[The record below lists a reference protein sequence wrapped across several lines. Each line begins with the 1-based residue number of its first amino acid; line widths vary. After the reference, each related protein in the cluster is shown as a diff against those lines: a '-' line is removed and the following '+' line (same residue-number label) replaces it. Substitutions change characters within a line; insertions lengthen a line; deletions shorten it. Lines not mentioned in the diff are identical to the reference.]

1 MSTNK
6 ILLKFAKK
14 GINLSPEAYTKVINA
29 ENPIDFASSL
39 IVKLKSDKFT
49 SKDLISVSG
58 EIVDEIT
65 GNHITEKENQE
76 TLIEK
81 QSKPKTEQT
90 PEKPIEKQNK
100 PKTEQTPQVEK
111 TPIKPIKNQNKPK
124 TEQTPQVEKP
134 VSMENLKKDSD
145 VKQKHVNEAIL
156 EASET
161 VKDEKI
167 KFKRNLEK
175 SNVEYDFEIIQDTS
189 KKSYTS
195 GELENL
201 ISYFKSRYEKLY
213 NILSKR
219 PELRKPIKVADI
231 DDSQDSLSMILMVK
245 EIRSSKNGHKIV
257 DFEDDTGSISVLFS
271 NNNDELFA
279 EAEKLVRD
287 EVIGVIAN
295 KSDDNNFAFGQQIIN
310 PGVLRVPEKEMD
322 FGIVF
327 LSDVHIGSLTFLED
341 AFTRFI
347 DWINCDYGTEE
358 QRRVAEDVKYL
369 IIGGDIVDG
378 IGVYPNQEK
387 ELAIKD
393 ITEQYNEAARFLGN
407 VRSDIKIIIAPGNHD
422 ASRVA
427 EPQPAVPEEYA
438 KALYE
443 LDNVEFIS
451 NPGVVSLDGIN
462 VLIYH
467 GRSFDD
473 LVMAVK
479 EFTHERNDLLMEEL
493 LQKRHLAPIYGERTP
508 LASELEDYLVI
519 DEVPDVFH
527 TGHVHINTYRRFK
540 GIHMINSG
548 TFQTQT
554 EFQKIYNIE
563 PTPAEVPVLHKGKY
577 KHFKFLWWGF
587 LMKKNIDEIIKIS
600 NEIYDKGLVSGKA
613 GNISVRF
620 KGEIGDIIAITPTL
634 KSLSKLNEE
643 DIVLVDLDG
652 NVLTKGKPSSEVNM
666 HLEIYKKRPDVNGIV
681 HTHSPY
687 ATGFAHS
694 SKKIKRY
701 EGFGEIKTPYLAEID
716 YEKPGSDE
724 LAKSASEGL
733 GSEDVLV
740 LKKHGV
746 ICVSDNLKEAELL
759 AVFVEEIAKSQFIT
773 LMLNSVEDRI

>member
-1 MSTNK
+1 MTTNK

-14 GINLSPEAYTKVINA
+14 GINLSPEAYAKVINA
-29 ENPIDFASSL
+29 ENPLDFASSL
-39 IVKLKSDKFT
+39 IVKLKSDKLN
-49 SKDLISVSG
+49 SKDLVSVDG
-58 EIVDEIT
+58 ETIDKLT
-65 GNHITEKENQE
+65 GT
-76 TLIEK
+76 
-81 QSKPKTEQT
+81 
-90 PEKPIEKQNK
+90 KQNK
-100 PKTEQTPQVEK
+100 DTTNQKILNDKKPTTEK
-111 TPIKPIKNQNKPK
+111 TYENKPK
-124 TEQTPQVEKP
+124 KDTSSQKTKKPTTERSDENKLKKDTPSQETKKP
-134 VSMENLKKDSD
+134 LTIDNLKKDSD
-145 VKQKHVNEAIL
+145 KKEKYVNKTIE
-156 EASET
+156 EASE
-161 VKDEKI
+161 KIQNKNI
-167 KFKRNLEK
+167 KFKRNQQK
-175 SNVEYDFEIIQDTS
+175 INVEYDFEIIQDIS
-189 KKSYTS
+189 NKSYTS

-201 ISYFKSRYEKLY
+201 ISYFKSRYEKLA

-219 PELRKPIKVADI
+219 PELRNYTKIADI
-231 DDSQDSLSMILMVK
+231 DDSQDSLSLILMVR

-257 DFEDDTGSISVLFS
+257 EFEDDTGNISILFS
-271 NNNDELFA
+271 NKNEELFA
-279 EAEKLVRD
+279 EAEKLVKD

-295 KSDDNNFAFGQQIIN
+295 KSNDKGFAFGQEIIN
-310 PGVLRVPEKEMD
+310 PGVLRIPEKQMD

-341 AFTRFI
+341 AFSRFI
-347 DWINCDYGTEE
+347 DWINCEYGDEN

-378 IGVYPNQEK
+378 IGVYPNQDK

-407 VRSDIKIIIAPGNHD
+407 IRSDIKIIIAPGNHD

-451 NPGVVSLDGIN
+451 NPGVVSLDGIK

-479 EFTHERNDLLMEEL
+479 QFTHERNDLLMEEL

-527 TGHVHINTYRRFK
+527 TGHVHINTYRKFK
-540 GIHMINSG
+540 GVHLINSG

-577 KHFKFLWWGF
+577 KHFKF
-587 LMKKNIDEIIKIS
+587 I
-600 NEIYDKGLVSGKA
+600 
-613 GNISVRF
+613 
-620 KGEIGDIIAITPTL
+620 
-634 KSLSKLNEE
+634 
-643 DIVLVDLDG
+643 
-652 NVLTKGKPSSEVNM
+652 
-666 HLEIYKKRPDVNGIV
+666 
-681 HTHSPY
+681 
-687 ATGFAHS
+687 
-694 SKKIKRY
+694 
-701 EGFGEIKTPYLAEID
+701 
-716 YEKPGSDE
+716 
-724 LAKSASEGL
+724 
-733 GSEDVLV
+733 
-740 LKKHGV
+740 
-746 ICVSDNLKEAELL
+746 
-759 AVFVEEIAKSQFIT
+759 
-773 LMLNSVEDRI
+773 

>member
-14 GINLSPEAYTKVINA
+14 GINLSPEAYNKVINA

-49 SKDLISVSG
+49 SKDLVSVSG

-65 GNHITEKENQE
+65 GNPITEKDNQE
-76 TLIEK
+76 TLIENQTK
-81 QSKPKTEQT
+81 QKTQQT
-90 PEKPIEKQNK
+90 PEKPIEK
-100 PKTEQTPQVEK
+100 QTPQVEK
-111 TPIKPIKNQNKPK
+111 TPIKPIENQSKPK
-124 TEQTPQVEKP
+124 TEQTQQVEKTPIKPIENQTPQVEKP

-231 DDSQDSLSMILMVK
+231 DESQDSLSMILMVK

-577 KHFKFLWWGF
+577 KHFKFL
-587 LMKKNIDEIIKIS
+587 
-600 NEIYDKGLVSGKA
+600 
-613 GNISVRF
+613 
-620 KGEIGDIIAITPTL
+620 
-634 KSLSKLNEE
+634 
-643 DIVLVDLDG
+643 
-652 NVLTKGKPSSEVNM
+652 
-666 HLEIYKKRPDVNGIV
+666 
-681 HTHSPY
+681 
-687 ATGFAHS
+687 
-694 SKKIKRY
+694 
-701 EGFGEIKTPYLAEID
+701 
-716 YEKPGSDE
+716 
-724 LAKSASEGL
+724 
-733 GSEDVLV
+733 
-740 LKKHGV
+740 
-746 ICVSDNLKEAELL
+746 
-759 AVFVEEIAKSQFIT
+759 
-773 LMLNSVEDRI
+773 

>member
-14 GINLSPEAYTKVINA
+14 GINLSPEAYNKVINA

-49 SKDLISVSG
+49 SKDLVSVSG

-65 GNHITEKENQE
+65 GNPITEKDNQE
-76 TLIEK
+76 TLIENQTK
-81 QSKPKTEQT
+81 QKTQQT
-90 PEKPIEKQNK
+90 PEKPIEK
-100 PKTEQTPQVEK
+100 QTPQVEK
-111 TPIKPIKNQNKPK
+111 TPIKPIENQSKPK
-124 TEQTPQVEKP
+124 TKQTPQVEKTPIKPIEKQTPQVEKP

-577 KHFKFLWWGF
+577 KHFKFL
-587 LMKKNIDEIIKIS
+587 
-600 NEIYDKGLVSGKA
+600 
-613 GNISVRF
+613 
-620 KGEIGDIIAITPTL
+620 
-634 KSLSKLNEE
+634 
-643 DIVLVDLDG
+643 
-652 NVLTKGKPSSEVNM
+652 
-666 HLEIYKKRPDVNGIV
+666 
-681 HTHSPY
+681 
-687 ATGFAHS
+687 
-694 SKKIKRY
+694 
-701 EGFGEIKTPYLAEID
+701 
-716 YEKPGSDE
+716 
-724 LAKSASEGL
+724 
-733 GSEDVLV
+733 
-740 LKKHGV
+740 
-746 ICVSDNLKEAELL
+746 
-759 AVFVEEIAKSQFIT
+759 
-773 LMLNSVEDRI
+773 

>member
-14 GINLSPEAYTKVINA
+14 GINLSPEAYDKVMKSD
-29 ENPIDFASSL
+29 NPLDFASNL

-49 SKDLISVSG
+49 SKDLVCVSG
-58 EIVDEIT
+58 ETIDEIT
-65 GNHITEKENQE
+65 GIKAAPEKDNQDTLIKPKEETEKTVDKTPQPAKKVSDAKAQPPKKVMDEKPKSSGNKE
-76 TLIEK
+76 VEAKKPDSIDDLKK
-81 QSKPKTEQT
+81 QSDE
-90 PEKPIEKQNK
+90 PE
-100 PKTEQTPQVEK
+100 
-111 TPIKPIKNQNKPK
+111 
-124 TEQTPQVEKP
+124 
-134 VSMENLKKDSD
+134 
-145 VKQKHVNEAIL
+145 HYVNEAI
-156 EASET
+156 EKASET
-161 VKDEKI
+161 IKDTKI
-167 KFKRNLEK
+167 KFKRNEQK
-175 SNVEYDFEIIQDTS
+175 TNVKYDFKIIQDTS

-201 ISYFKSRYEKLY
+201 ISYFKSRYEKLAK
-213 NILSKR
+213 ILSRR
-219 PELRKPIKVADI
+219 PDLRNYTKIADI
-231 DDSQDSLSMILMVK
+231 DDGMDSLSLILMVR

-257 DFEDDTGSISVLFS
+257 EFEDDTGNISILFS
-271 NNNDELFA
+271 NKNEELFA

-287 EVIGVIAN
+287 EVVGVIAN
-295 KSDDNNFAFGQQIIN
+295 KSNDAGFAFGQEIIN
-310 PGVLRVPEKEMD
+310 PGVLSIPEKEMD

-341 AFTRFI
+341 AFQRFI
-347 DWINCDYGTEE
+347 DWINCEAGDEE

-378 IGVYPNQEK
+378 IGVYPNQDK

-407 VRSDIKIIIAPGNHD
+407 IRSDIKIIIAPGNHD

-473 LVMAVK
+473 LVMAIKSFEYEKSDEIMV
-479 EFTHERNDLLMEEL
+479 EL

-527 TGHVHINTYRRFK
+527 TGHIHINSYKKYK
-540 GIHMINSG
+540 GVHLINSG

-554 EFQKIYNIE
+554 EFQKIYNIN

-577 KHFKFLWWGF
+577 RHFKFL
-587 LMKKNIDEIIKIS
+587 
-600 NEIYDKGLVSGKA
+600 
-613 GNISVRF
+613 
-620 KGEIGDIIAITPTL
+620 
-634 KSLSKLNEE
+634 
-643 DIVLVDLDG
+643 
-652 NVLTKGKPSSEVNM
+652 
-666 HLEIYKKRPDVNGIV
+666 
-681 HTHSPY
+681 
-687 ATGFAHS
+687 
-694 SKKIKRY
+694 
-701 EGFGEIKTPYLAEID
+701 
-716 YEKPGSDE
+716 
-724 LAKSASEGL
+724 
-733 GSEDVLV
+733 
-740 LKKHGV
+740 
-746 ICVSDNLKEAELL
+746 
-759 AVFVEEIAKSQFIT
+759 
-773 LMLNSVEDRI
+773 

>member
-1 MSTNK
+1 MSANK

-14 GINLSPEAYTKVINA
+14 GINLSPEAYNKVINA
-29 ENPIDFASSL
+29 ENPVDFASSL
-39 IVKLKSDKFT
+39 IVKLKSDKFS
-49 SKDLISVSG
+49 SKDLVSVS
-58 EIVDEIT
+58 EKTIDEIL
-65 GNHITEKENQE
+65 GNGEKSKATEKTLTETETPVKEEKNE
-76 TLIEK
+76 TLDEV
-81 QSKPKTEQT
+81 KTE
-90 PEKPIEKQNK
+90 PEA
-100 PKTEQTPQVEK
+100 
-111 TPIKPIKNQNKPK
+111 KNEPL
-124 TEQTPQVEKP
+124 
-134 VSMENLKKDSD
+134 SMEDFKKESD
-145 VKQKHVNEAIL
+145 IKEKHVNEVIV

-167 KFKRNLEK
+167 QFKRNMEK
-175 SNVEYDFEIIQDTS
+175 TNVEYDFKIIQDTS

-195 GELENL
+195 GEIENL
-201 ISYFKSRYEKLY
+201 ISYFKSRYEKLH

-219 PELRKPIKVADI
+219 PELRNTIKVADI

-257 DFEDDTGSISVLFS
+257 EFEDDTGNISVLFS
-271 NNNDELFA
+271 QNNEELFA

-287 EVIGVIAN
+287 EVVGIIAN
-295 KSDDNNFAFGQQIIN
+295 KSGDNGFAFGQQIIN
-310 PGVLRVPEKEMD
+310 PGVLQIPEKEMD

-347 DWINCDYGTEE
+347 DWINCEFGTEE

-387 ELAIKD
+387 ELVIKD
-393 ITEQYNEAARFLGN
+393 ITEQYNEAAKFLGN
-407 VRSDIKIIIAPGNHD
+407 IRSDIKIIIAPGNHD

-479 EFTHERNDLLMEEL
+479 DFTHERNDLLMEEL
-493 LQKRHLAPIYGERTP
+493 LKKRHLAPIYGERTP

-527 TGHVHINTYRRFK
+527 TGHVHINTYRKFK
-540 GIHMINSG
+540 GIHLINSG

-577 KHFKFLWWGF
+577 KHFKF
-587 LMKKNIDEIIKIS
+587 I
-600 NEIYDKGLVSGKA
+600 
-613 GNISVRF
+613 
-620 KGEIGDIIAITPTL
+620 
-634 KSLSKLNEE
+634 
-643 DIVLVDLDG
+643 
-652 NVLTKGKPSSEVNM
+652 
-666 HLEIYKKRPDVNGIV
+666 
-681 HTHSPY
+681 
-687 ATGFAHS
+687 
-694 SKKIKRY
+694 
-701 EGFGEIKTPYLAEID
+701 
-716 YEKPGSDE
+716 
-724 LAKSASEGL
+724 
-733 GSEDVLV
+733 
-740 LKKHGV
+740 
-746 ICVSDNLKEAELL
+746 
-759 AVFVEEIAKSQFIT
+759 
-773 LMLNSVEDRI
+773 

>member
-14 GINLSPEAYTKVINA
+14 GINLSPEAYNKVINA
-29 ENPIDFASSL
+29 ENPTDFASSL

-49 SKDLISVSG
+49 SKDLVSVSG
-58 EIVDEIT
+58 ETVDELT
-65 GNHITEKENQE
+65 GIKKEEKNTQK
-76 TLIEK
+76 TLIDKEVDKTPQTEIKQEK
-81 QSKPKTEQT
+81 QIKKPIQQEVDKTPQSEIKQ
-90 PEKPIEKQNK
+90 EKPIQQK
-100 PKTEQTPQVEK
+100 VEVK
-111 TPIKPIKNQNKPK
+111 KADSID
-124 TEQTPQVEKP
+124 
-134 VSMENLKKDSD
+134 NLKKESD
-145 VKQKHVNEAIL
+145 EPEKHVNKEIL
-156 EASET
+156 EVSET
-161 VKDEKI
+161 VKDAKI
-167 KFKRNLEK
+167 KFKRNQQK
-175 SNVEYDFEIIQDTS
+175 TNVEYDFKIIQDTS

-201 ISYFKSRYEKLY
+201 IAYFKSRYEKLA

-219 PELRKPIKVADI
+219 PDLRNYIKISDI
-231 DDSQDSLSMILMVK
+231 DDGMESLTLILMVR
-245 EIRSSKNGHKIV
+245 EIRTSKNGHKIV
-257 DFEDDTGSISVLFS
+257 EFEDDTGNISILFS
-271 NNNDELFA
+271 HNNDELFA
-279 EAEKLVRD
+279 EAEKLVKD
-287 EVIGVIAN
+287 EVVGVIAN
-295 KSDDNNFAFGQQIIN
+295 KSDDPKFAFGQQIIK
-310 PGVLRVPEKEMD
+310 PGVLRVPDKEMD

-341 AFTRFI
+341 AFQRFI
-347 DWINCDYGTEE
+347 DWINCEFGTEE

-378 IGVYPNQEK
+378 IGVYPNQDK

-393 ITEQYNEAARFLGN
+393 ITQQYNEAARFLGN
-407 VRSDIKIIIAPGNHD
+407 IRSDIKIIIAPGNHD

-479 EFTHERNDLLMEEL
+479 DFEYEKSEVIMEEL

-527 TGHVHINTYRRFK
+527 TGHIHINSYKKFK
-540 GIHMINSG
+540 GIHLINSG

-554 EFQKIYNIE
+554 EFQKIYNIN

-577 KHFKFLWWGF
+577 KHFKF
-587 LMKKNIDEIIKIS
+587 I
-600 NEIYDKGLVSGKA
+600 
-613 GNISVRF
+613 
-620 KGEIGDIIAITPTL
+620 
-634 KSLSKLNEE
+634 
-643 DIVLVDLDG
+643 
-652 NVLTKGKPSSEVNM
+652 
-666 HLEIYKKRPDVNGIV
+666 
-681 HTHSPY
+681 
-687 ATGFAHS
+687 
-694 SKKIKRY
+694 
-701 EGFGEIKTPYLAEID
+701 
-716 YEKPGSDE
+716 
-724 LAKSASEGL
+724 
-733 GSEDVLV
+733 
-740 LKKHGV
+740 
-746 ICVSDNLKEAELL
+746 
-759 AVFVEEIAKSQFIT
+759 
-773 LMLNSVEDRI
+773 

>member
-14 GINLSPEAYTKVINA
+14 GINLSPEAYDKVMKA
-29 ENPIDFASSL
+29 DNPLDFASNL

-49 SKDLISVSG
+49 SKDLVCVSG
-58 EIVDEIT
+58 ETIDEIT
-65 GNHITEKENQE
+65 GVKAEPENDNQDTLIKPKEETEKTVDKTPQPAKKVSDAKAQPPKKVMDEKPKSSGNKE
-76 TLIEK
+76 VEAKKPDSIDDLKK
-81 QSKPKTEQT
+81 QSDE
-90 PEKPIEKQNK
+90 PE
-100 PKTEQTPQVEK
+100 
-111 TPIKPIKNQNKPK
+111 
-124 TEQTPQVEKP
+124 
-134 VSMENLKKDSD
+134 
-145 VKQKHVNEAIL
+145 HYVNEAI
-156 EASET
+156 EKASET
-161 VKDEKI
+161 IKNTKI
-167 KFKRNLEK
+167 KFKRNEQK
-175 SNVEYDFEIIQDTS
+175 TNVKYDFKIIQDTS

-201 ISYFKSRYEKLY
+201 ISYFKSRYEKLAK
-213 NILSKR
+213 ILSRR
-219 PELRKPIKVADI
+219 PDLRNYTKIADI
-231 DDSQDSLSMILMVK
+231 DDGMDSLSLILMVR

-257 DFEDDTGSISVLFS
+257 EFEDDTGNISILFS
-271 NNNDELFA
+271 NKNEELFA

-287 EVIGVIAN
+287 EVVGVIAN
-295 KSDDNNFAFGQQIIN
+295 KSNDAGFAFGQEIIN
-310 PGVLRVPEKEMD
+310 PGVLSIPEKEMD

-341 AFTRFI
+341 AFQRFI
-347 DWINCDYGTEE
+347 DWINCEAGDEE

-378 IGVYPNQEK
+378 IGVYPNQDK

-407 VRSDIKIIIAPGNHD
+407 IRSDIKIIIAPGNHD

-473 LVMAVK
+473 LVMAIKSFEYEKSDEIMV
-479 EFTHERNDLLMEEL
+479 EL

-527 TGHVHINTYRRFK
+527 TGHIHINSYKKYK
-540 GIHMINSG
+540 GVHLINSG

-554 EFQKIYNIE
+554 EFQKIYNIN

-577 KHFKFLWWGF
+577 RHFKFL
-587 LMKKNIDEIIKIS
+587 
-600 NEIYDKGLVSGKA
+600 
-613 GNISVRF
+613 
-620 KGEIGDIIAITPTL
+620 
-634 KSLSKLNEE
+634 
-643 DIVLVDLDG
+643 
-652 NVLTKGKPSSEVNM
+652 
-666 HLEIYKKRPDVNGIV
+666 
-681 HTHSPY
+681 
-687 ATGFAHS
+687 
-694 SKKIKRY
+694 
-701 EGFGEIKTPYLAEID
+701 
-716 YEKPGSDE
+716 
-724 LAKSASEGL
+724 
-733 GSEDVLV
+733 
-740 LKKHGV
+740 
-746 ICVSDNLKEAELL
+746 
-759 AVFVEEIAKSQFIT
+759 
-773 LMLNSVEDRI
+773 

>member
-14 GINLSPEAYTKVINA
+14 GINLSPEAYDKVINA
-29 ENPIDFASSL
+29 ENPLDFASSL
-39 IVKLKSDKFT
+39 IVKLKGDKFS
-49 SKDLISVSG
+49 SKDLVCVSG
-58 EIVDEIT
+58 ETIDEIT
-65 GNHITEKENQE
+65 GNVKKTDTSNQE
-76 TLIEK
+76 TLTNSVPAQTREKDETQKKAPNPMENVNKQPVQKETGSNENTKAPQVIEK
-81 QSKPKTEQT
+81 TKESS
-90 PEKPIEKQNK
+90 IDD
-100 PKTEQTPQVEK
+100 
-111 TPIKPIKNQNKPK
+111 
-124 TEQTPQVEKP
+124 
-134 VSMENLKKDSD
+134 LKKDSD
-145 VKQKHVNEAIL
+145 KPEKYINQEIA
-156 EASET
+156 EASQT

-167 KFKRNLEK
+167 QFKRNLQK

-201 ISYFKSRYEKLY
+201 ISYFKSRYEKLK

-219 PELRKPIKVADI
+219 PELRNYTKIADI
-231 DDSQDSLSMILMVK
+231 DDSQDSITLIVMVR

-257 DFEDDTGSISVLFS
+257 ELEDDTGNMSVLFS
-271 NNNDELFA
+271 QNNEELFA

-295 KSDDNNFAFGQQIIN
+295 KSDDKGFAFGQQIIY
-310 PGVLRVPEKEMD
+310 PGVLRVPDKEMD

-341 AFTRFI
+341 AFSRFI
-347 DWINCDYGTEE
+347 DWINCEFGSEE

-378 IGVYPNQEK
+378 IGVYPNQDQ
-387 ELAIKD
+387 ELVIKD

-407 VRSDIKIIIAPGNHD
+407 IRSDIKIIIAPGNHD

-479 EFTHERNDLLMEEL
+479 DFSYEKSDFLMEEL
-493 LQKRHLAPIYGERTP
+493 LKKRHLAPIYGERTP

-519 DEVPDVFH
+519 DEVPDIFH
-527 TGHVHINTYRRFK
+527 TGHIHVNSYRRFN
-540 GIHMINSG
+540 GIHLINSG

-554 EFQKIYNIE
+554 SFQKIHNIE
-563 PTPAEVPVLHKGKY
+563 PTPAEVPVIHKGKY
-577 KHFKFLWWGF
+577 KHFKFL
-587 LMKKNIDEIIKIS
+587 
-600 NEIYDKGLVSGKA
+600 
-613 GNISVRF
+613 
-620 KGEIGDIIAITPTL
+620 
-634 KSLSKLNEE
+634 
-643 DIVLVDLDG
+643 
-652 NVLTKGKPSSEVNM
+652 
-666 HLEIYKKRPDVNGIV
+666 
-681 HTHSPY
+681 
-687 ATGFAHS
+687 
-694 SKKIKRY
+694 
-701 EGFGEIKTPYLAEID
+701 
-716 YEKPGSDE
+716 
-724 LAKSASEGL
+724 
-733 GSEDVLV
+733 
-740 LKKHGV
+740 
-746 ICVSDNLKEAELL
+746 
-759 AVFVEEIAKSQFIT
+759 
-773 LMLNSVEDRI
+773 

>member
-14 GINLSPEAYTKVINA
+14 GINLSPEAYEKVINA
-29 ENPIDFASSL
+29 ENPVNFSSNI
-39 IVKLKSDKFT
+39 IVKLKGDKFS
-49 SKDLISVSG
+49 SKDLVSVSG
-58 EIVDEIT
+58 ETIDEIC
-65 GNHITEKENQE
+65 GISKKKDDVNQK
-76 TLIEK
+76 TLIEADEK
-81 QSKPKTEQT
+81 EETEKV
-90 PEKPIEKQNK
+90 EKEETK
-100 PKTEQTPQVEK
+100 TPQPNENIKKESDIKEKGAKDIK
-111 TPIKPIKNQNKPK
+111 TPKSI
-124 TEQTPQVEKP
+124 E
-134 VSMENLKKDSD
+134 SFKKDSD
-145 VKQKHVNEAIL
+145 VKEKHINKEIE

-161 VKDEKI
+161 VTDTKV

-175 SNVEYDFEIIQDTS
+175 TNVKYDFKILQDTS

-201 ISYFKSRYEKLY
+201 ISYFKSRYEKLSE
-213 NILSKR
+213 ILQKR
-219 PELRKPIKVADI
+219 PELKTYTKIADI
-231 DDSQDSLSMILMVK
+231 EEEQTDLNLIVMVR

-257 DFEDDTGSISVLFS
+257 EFEDDTGNISVLFS
-271 NNNDELFA
+271 QKNEELFA

-287 EVIGVIAN
+287 EVVGIVAR
-295 KSDDNNFAFGQQIIN
+295 KSDNNFAFGQQIIN
-310 PGVLRVPEKEMD
+310 PGVVRVPEKEMD

-341 AFTRFI
+341 AFNRFI
-347 DWINCDYGTEE
+347 DWINCEYGDEK
-358 QRRVAEDVKYL
+358 QRRIAEDVKYL

-378 IGVYPNQEK
+378 IGVYPNQDK

-393 ITEQYNEAARFLGN
+393 ITEQYNEAAKFLGN
-407 VRSDIKIIIAPGNHD
+407 IRSDIKIIIAPGNHD

-479 EFTHERNDLLMEEL
+479 DFTHERNDLLMKEL
-493 LQKRHLAPIYGERTP
+493 LNKRHLAPIYGERTP

-519 DEVPDVFH
+519 DEIPDVFH
-527 TGHVHINTYRRFK
+527 TGHVHINTYKRYK
-540 GIHMINSG
+540 GIHLINSG

-577 KHFKFLWWGF
+577 KHLKF
-587 LMKKNIDEIIKIS
+587 I
-600 NEIYDKGLVSGKA
+600 
-613 GNISVRF
+613 
-620 KGEIGDIIAITPTL
+620 
-634 KSLSKLNEE
+634 
-643 DIVLVDLDG
+643 
-652 NVLTKGKPSSEVNM
+652 
-666 HLEIYKKRPDVNGIV
+666 
-681 HTHSPY
+681 
-687 ATGFAHS
+687 
-694 SKKIKRY
+694 
-701 EGFGEIKTPYLAEID
+701 
-716 YEKPGSDE
+716 
-724 LAKSASEGL
+724 
-733 GSEDVLV
+733 
-740 LKKHGV
+740 
-746 ICVSDNLKEAELL
+746 
-759 AVFVEEIAKSQFIT
+759 
-773 LMLNSVEDRI
+773 

>member
-14 GINLSPEAYTKVINA
+14 GINLSPEAYEKVMNA
-29 ENPIDFASSL
+29 ENPLDFASNL
-39 IVKLKSDKFT
+39 IVKLKSGKFS
-49 SKDLISVSG
+49 SKDLVSVSG
-58 EIVDEIT
+58 QTIDELT
-65 GNHITEKENQE
+65 GVKPQDTGDNQE
-76 TLIEK
+76 TLIK
-81 QSKPKTEQT
+81 DDQPK
-90 PEKPIEKQNK
+90 
-100 PKTEQTPQVEK
+100 VD
-111 TPIKPIKNQNKPK
+111 
-124 TEQTPQVEKP
+124 EKP
-134 VSMENLKKDSD
+134 VVKSKTPKPVVKKEEPKVEKAPDVKETPKPAVEKKAAKVDETPQDKSVDKPKSLDSLKKESD
-145 VKQKHVNEAIL
+145 KPPETYVNKEIL

-161 VKDEKI
+161 IKDTKI
-167 KFKRNLEK
+167 KFKRNEK
-175 SNVEYDFEIIQDTS
+175 KTNVKYDFKIIQDTS

-201 ISYFKSRYEKLY
+201 IAYFKSRYEKLA

-219 PELRKPIKVADI
+219 PELRNYTKIADI
-231 DDSQDSLSMILMVK
+231 DENQDSLSLILMVK

-257 DFEDDTGSISVLFS
+257 EFEDDTGNISVLFS
-271 NNNDELFA
+271 NKNEELFA

-287 EVIGVIAN
+287 EVVGVIAN
-295 KSDDNNFAFGQQIIN
+295 KSDDPKFAFGQEIIN
-310 PGVLRVPEKEMD
+310 PGVLRIPNKEMD

-341 AFTRFI
+341 AFQRFI
-347 DWINCDYGTEE
+347 DWINCEYGDEE

-378 IGVYPNQEK
+378 IGVYPNQDK

-407 VRSDIKIIIAPGNHD
+407 IRSDIKIIIAPGNHD

-479 EFTHERNDLLMEEL
+479 DFTYEKSDVIMEEM

-519 DEVPDVFH
+519 DEVPDIFH
-527 TGHVHINTYRRFK
+527 TGHIHINSYRRFK
-540 GIHMINSG
+540 GVHLINSG

-554 EFQKIYNIE
+554 EFQKIYNIN
-563 PTPAEVPVLHKGKY
+563 PTPAEVPVIHKGKY
-577 KHFKFLWWGF
+577 RHFKF
-587 LMKKNIDEIIKIS
+587 I
-600 NEIYDKGLVSGKA
+600 
-613 GNISVRF
+613 
-620 KGEIGDIIAITPTL
+620 
-634 KSLSKLNEE
+634 
-643 DIVLVDLDG
+643 
-652 NVLTKGKPSSEVNM
+652 
-666 HLEIYKKRPDVNGIV
+666 
-681 HTHSPY
+681 
-687 ATGFAHS
+687 
-694 SKKIKRY
+694 
-701 EGFGEIKTPYLAEID
+701 
-716 YEKPGSDE
+716 
-724 LAKSASEGL
+724 
-733 GSEDVLV
+733 
-740 LKKHGV
+740 
-746 ICVSDNLKEAELL
+746 
-759 AVFVEEIAKSQFIT
+759 
-773 LMLNSVEDRI
+773 

>member
-14 GINLSPEAYTKVINA
+14 GINLSPEAYERVVNA
-29 ENPIDFASSL
+29 ENPLNFASNL
-39 IVKLKSDKFT
+39 IVKLKSDKFS
-49 SKDLISVSG
+49 SKDLVSVSG
-58 EIVDEIT
+58 ETVDEIL
-65 GNHITEKENQE
+65 GVKPKTESSNQE
-76 TLIEK
+76 TLAADVKPAVEK
-81 QSKPKTEQT
+81 EAPKKEPEVDKTPQKDAPKESEKTGSLESFKKESDKTET
-90 PEKPIEKQNK
+90 YVNK
-100 PKTEQTPQVEK
+100 E
-111 TPIKPIKNQNKPK
+111 
-124 TEQTPQVEKP
+124 
-134 VSMENLKKDSD
+134 
-145 VKQKHVNEAIL
+145 IL

-161 VKDEKI
+161 IKDTKI
-167 KFKRNLEK
+167 KFKRNEQK
-175 SNVEYDFEIIQDTS
+175 TNVQYDFKIIQDTS

-201 ISYFKSRYEKLY
+201 IAYFKSRYEKLA

-219 PELRKPIKVADI
+219 PELRNYTKIADI
-231 DDSQDSLSMILMVK
+231 DDSQDSLSLILMVR

-257 DFEDDTGSISVLFS
+257 EFEDDTGNISVLFS
-271 NNNDELFA
+271 NKNEELFA

-287 EVIGVIAN
+287 EVVGVIAN
-295 KSDDNNFAFGQQIIN
+295 KSDDRGFAFGQEIIN
-310 PGVLRVPEKEMD
+310 PGVLRIPEKKMD

-341 AFTRFI
+341 AFQRFI
-347 DWINCDYGTEE
+347 DWINCEFGDEE

-378 IGVYPNQEK
+378 IGVYPNQDK

-407 VRSDIKIIIAPGNHD
+407 IRSDIKIIIAPGNHD

-479 EFTHERNDLLMEEL
+479 EFTYEKSDDIMEEM
-493 LQKRHLAPIYGERTP
+493 LQQRHLAPIYGERTP

-519 DEVPDVFH
+519 DELPDIFH
-527 TGHVHINTYRRFK
+527 TGHIHINSYKRFK
-540 GIHMINSG
+540 GIHLINSG

-554 EFQKIYNIE
+554 EFQKIYNIN
-563 PTPAEVPVLHKGKY
+563 PTPAEVPIIHKGKY
-577 KHFKFLWWGF
+577 RHFKFL
-587 LMKKNIDEIIKIS
+587 
-600 NEIYDKGLVSGKA
+600 
-613 GNISVRF
+613 
-620 KGEIGDIIAITPTL
+620 
-634 KSLSKLNEE
+634 
-643 DIVLVDLDG
+643 
-652 NVLTKGKPSSEVNM
+652 
-666 HLEIYKKRPDVNGIV
+666 
-681 HTHSPY
+681 
-687 ATGFAHS
+687 
-694 SKKIKRY
+694 
-701 EGFGEIKTPYLAEID
+701 
-716 YEKPGSDE
+716 
-724 LAKSASEGL
+724 
-733 GSEDVLV
+733 
-740 LKKHGV
+740 
-746 ICVSDNLKEAELL
+746 
-759 AVFVEEIAKSQFIT
+759 
-773 LMLNSVEDRI
+773 

>member
-14 GINLSPEAYTKVINA
+14 GINLSPEAYERVVNA
-29 ENPIDFASSL
+29 ENPLNFASNL
-39 IVKLKSDKFT
+39 IVKLKSDKFS
-49 SKDLISVSG
+49 SKDLVSVSG
-58 EIVDEIT
+58 ETVDEILGVKPKAET
-65 GNHITEKENQE
+65 SNQKTLAADVKPAVEKEAPKKEPEVDKTPQKDAPKE
-76 TLIEK
+76 SEK
-81 QSKPKTEQT
+81 TGSLESFKKESDKTET
-90 PEKPIEKQNK
+90 YVNK
-100 PKTEQTPQVEK
+100 E
-111 TPIKPIKNQNKPK
+111 
-124 TEQTPQVEKP
+124 
-134 VSMENLKKDSD
+134 
-145 VKQKHVNEAIL
+145 IL

-161 VKDEKI
+161 IKDTKI
-167 KFKRNLEK
+167 KFKRNEQK
-175 SNVEYDFEIIQDTS
+175 TNVQYDFKIIQDTS

-201 ISYFKSRYEKLY
+201 IAYFKSRYEKLA

-219 PELRKPIKVADI
+219 PELRNYTKIADI
-231 DDSQDSLSMILMVK
+231 DDSQDSLSLILMVR

-257 DFEDDTGSISVLFS
+257 EFEDDTGNISVLFS
-271 NNNDELFA
+271 NKNEELFA

-287 EVIGVIAN
+287 EVVGVIAN
-295 KSDDNNFAFGQQIIN
+295 KSDDRGFAFGQEIIN
-310 PGVLRVPEKEMD
+310 PGVLRIPEKKMD

-341 AFTRFI
+341 AFQRFI
-347 DWINCDYGTEE
+347 DWINCEFGDEE

-378 IGVYPNQEK
+378 IGVYPNQDK

-407 VRSDIKIIIAPGNHD
+407 IRSDIKIIIAPGNHD

-479 EFTHERNDLLMEEL
+479 EFTYEKSDDIMEEM

-519 DEVPDVFH
+519 DELPDIFH
-527 TGHVHINTYRRFK
+527 TGHIHINSYKRFK
-540 GIHMINSG
+540 GIHLINSG

-554 EFQKIYNIE
+554 EFQKIYNIN
-563 PTPAEVPVLHKGKY
+563 PTPAEVPIIHKGKY
-577 KHFKFLWWGF
+577 RHFKFL
-587 LMKKNIDEIIKIS
+587 
-600 NEIYDKGLVSGKA
+600 
-613 GNISVRF
+613 
-620 KGEIGDIIAITPTL
+620 
-634 KSLSKLNEE
+634 
-643 DIVLVDLDG
+643 
-652 NVLTKGKPSSEVNM
+652 
-666 HLEIYKKRPDVNGIV
+666 
-681 HTHSPY
+681 
-687 ATGFAHS
+687 
-694 SKKIKRY
+694 
-701 EGFGEIKTPYLAEID
+701 
-716 YEKPGSDE
+716 
-724 LAKSASEGL
+724 
-733 GSEDVLV
+733 
-740 LKKHGV
+740 
-746 ICVSDNLKEAELL
+746 
-759 AVFVEEIAKSQFIT
+759 
-773 LMLNSVEDRI
+773 

>member
-14 GINLSPEAYTKVINA
+14 GINLSPEAYNKVMNA
-29 ENPIDFASSL
+29 ENPLDFASSL
-39 IVKLKSDKFT
+39 IVKLKSDKYS

-58 EIVDEIT
+58 EIIDEIS
-65 GNHITEKENQE
+65 E
-76 TLIEK
+76 
-81 QSKPKTEQT
+81 
-90 PEKPIEKQNK
+90 NK
-100 PKTEQTPQVEK
+100 PKDNTNNQKTIKKEKTEK
-111 TPIKPIKNQNKPK
+111 TPQTEVKKPELI
-124 TEQTPQVEKP
+124 
-134 VSMENLKKDSD
+134 DD
-145 VKQKHVNEAIL
+145 VKKESDEKEKHVNKTIK
-156 EASET
+156 EASQKVEDT
-161 VKDEKI
+161 KI
-167 KFKRNLEK
+167 KFKRNQQK
-175 SNVEYDFEIIQDTS
+175 INVEYDFEIIQDTS

-201 ISYFKSRYEKLY
+201 ISYFKSRYEKLA

-219 PELRKPIKVADI
+219 PELKNYTKIADI
-231 DDSQDSLSMILMVK
+231 NDSQDSLSLILMVR

-257 DFEDDTGSISVLFS
+257 EFEDDTGNISILFS
-271 NNNDELFA
+271 NKNEELFA

-295 KSDDNNFAFGQQIIN
+295 KSDDRGFAFGQEIIN
-310 PGVLRVPEKEMD
+310 PGVLRIPEKKMD

-341 AFTRFI
+341 AFLKFI
-347 DWINCDYGTEE
+347 DWINCDFGTEE

-378 IGVYPNQEK
+378 IGVYPNQDK
-387 ELAIKD
+387 ELSIKD
-393 ITEQYNEAARFLGN
+393 ITEQYNEAAKFLGN
-407 VRSDIKIIIAPGNHD
+407 IRSDIKIIIAPGNHD

-438 KALYE
+438 NALYE

-479 EFTHERNDLLMEEL
+479 QFTYERNDLLMEEL
-493 LQKRHLAPIYGERTP
+493 LKKRHLAPIYGERTP

-519 DEVPDVFH
+519 DEIPDVFH
-527 TGHVHINTYRRFK
+527 TGHVHVNSYKKYK
-540 GIHMINSG
+540 GVHLINSG

-577 KHFKFLWWGF
+577 KHFKF
-587 LMKKNIDEIIKIS
+587 I
-600 NEIYDKGLVSGKA
+600 
-613 GNISVRF
+613 
-620 KGEIGDIIAITPTL
+620 
-634 KSLSKLNEE
+634 
-643 DIVLVDLDG
+643 
-652 NVLTKGKPSSEVNM
+652 
-666 HLEIYKKRPDVNGIV
+666 
-681 HTHSPY
+681 
-687 ATGFAHS
+687 
-694 SKKIKRY
+694 
-701 EGFGEIKTPYLAEID
+701 
-716 YEKPGSDE
+716 
-724 LAKSASEGL
+724 
-733 GSEDVLV
+733 
-740 LKKHGV
+740 
-746 ICVSDNLKEAELL
+746 
-759 AVFVEEIAKSQFIT
+759 
-773 LMLNSVEDRI
+773 

>member
-14 GINLSPEAYTKVINA
+14 GINLSPEAYDKVMKA
-29 ENPIDFASSL
+29 DNPLDFASNL

-49 SKDLISVSG
+49 SKDLVCVSG
-58 EIVDEIT
+58 ETIDEIT
-65 GNHITEKENQE
+65 GVKAEPENDNQD
-76 TLIEK
+76 TLIKPKEENEKTVDKTPQPAKKVSDAKAQPPKKVMDEKPKISGNKEVEAKKPDSIDDLKK
-81 QSKPKTEQT
+81 QSDE
-90 PEKPIEKQNK
+90 PE
-100 PKTEQTPQVEK
+100 
-111 TPIKPIKNQNKPK
+111 
-124 TEQTPQVEKP
+124 
-134 VSMENLKKDSD
+134 
-145 VKQKHVNEAIL
+145 HYVNEAI
-156 EASET
+156 EKASET
-161 VKDEKI
+161 IKNTKI
-167 KFKRNLEK
+167 KFKRNEQK
-175 SNVEYDFEIIQDTS
+175 TNVKYDFKIIQDTS

-201 ISYFKSRYEKLY
+201 ISYFKSRYEKLAK
-213 NILSKR
+213 ILSRR
-219 PELRKPIKVADI
+219 PDLRNYTKIADI
-231 DDSQDSLSMILMVK
+231 DDGMDSLSLILMVR

-257 DFEDDTGSISVLFS
+257 EFEDDTGNISILFS
-271 NNNDELFA
+271 NKNEELFA

-287 EVIGVIAN
+287 EVVGVIAN
-295 KSDDNNFAFGQQIIN
+295 KSNDAGFAFGQEIIN
-310 PGVLRVPEKEMD
+310 PGVLSIPEKEMD

-341 AFTRFI
+341 AFQRFI
-347 DWINCDYGTEE
+347 DWINCEAGDEE

-378 IGVYPNQEK
+378 IGVYPNQDK

-407 VRSDIKIIIAPGNHD
+407 IRSDIKIIIAPGNHD

-473 LVMAVK
+473 LVMAIKSFEYEKSDEIMV
-479 EFTHERNDLLMEEL
+479 EL

-527 TGHVHINTYRRFK
+527 TGHIHINSYKKYK
-540 GIHMINSG
+540 GVHLINSG

-554 EFQKIYNIE
+554 EFQKIYNIN

-577 KHFKFLWWGF
+577 RHFKFL
-587 LMKKNIDEIIKIS
+587 
-600 NEIYDKGLVSGKA
+600 
-613 GNISVRF
+613 
-620 KGEIGDIIAITPTL
+620 
-634 KSLSKLNEE
+634 
-643 DIVLVDLDG
+643 
-652 NVLTKGKPSSEVNM
+652 
-666 HLEIYKKRPDVNGIV
+666 
-681 HTHSPY
+681 
-687 ATGFAHS
+687 
-694 SKKIKRY
+694 
-701 EGFGEIKTPYLAEID
+701 
-716 YEKPGSDE
+716 
-724 LAKSASEGL
+724 
-733 GSEDVLV
+733 
-740 LKKHGV
+740 
-746 ICVSDNLKEAELL
+746 
-759 AVFVEEIAKSQFIT
+759 
-773 LMLNSVEDRI
+773 

>member
-14 GINLSPEAYTKVINA
+14 GINLSPEAYNKVINA
-29 ENPIDFASSL
+29 ENPVDFASSL
-39 IVKLKSDKFT
+39 IVKLKGDNFS
-49 SKDLISVSG
+49 SKDLVSVSG
-58 EIVDEIT
+58 KTVDEIMGIKT
-65 GNHITEKENQE
+65 KEEPKEVPIIKTDEKKAESPDEKKPGEEKPEIQTPPKNETASIDSLKKETDEKEKHINE
-76 TLIEK
+76 T
-81 QSKPKTEQT
+81 
-90 PEKPIEKQNK
+90 
-100 PKTEQTPQVEK
+100 
-111 TPIKPIKNQNKPK
+111 
-124 TEQTPQVEKP
+124 
-134 VSMENLKKDSD
+134 
-145 VKQKHVNEAIL
+145 IL
-156 EASET
+156 EASQT

-167 KFKRNLEK
+167 QFKRNLEK
-175 SNVEYDFEIIQDTS
+175 SNVEYDFKIIQDTS

-201 ISYFKSRYEKLY
+201 ISYFQSRYEKLH

-219 PELRKPIKVADI
+219 PELRTTIKVADI
-231 DDSQDSLSMILMVK
+231 DDMQDNLSMILMVR

-257 DFEDDTGSISVLFS
+257 EFEDDTGNISILFS
-271 NNNDELFA
+271 QKNEELFKKA
-279 EAEKLVRD
+279 ERLVRD
-287 EVIGVIAN
+287 EVVGVIAN
-295 KSDDNNFAFGQQIIN
+295 KSNDRGFAFGQDIIH
-310 PGVLRVPEKEMD
+310 PDVLSVPEKEMD

-341 AFTRFI
+341 AFSRFI
-347 DWINCDYGTEE
+347 SWINCEFGTEE

-393 ITEQYNEAARFLGN
+393 ITEQYNEAAKFLGN
-407 VRSDIKIIIAPGNHD
+407 IRSDIKIIIAPGNHD

-438 KALYE
+438 KSLYE

-479 EFTHERNDLLMEEL
+479 DFSHERNDILMEEL
-493 LQKRHLAPIYGERTP
+493 LKKRHLAPIYGERTP

-527 TGHVHINTYRRFK
+527 TGHVHINTYRRYK
-540 GIHMINSG
+540 GIHLINSG

-577 KHFKFLWWGF
+577 KHFKF
-587 LMKKNIDEIIKIS
+587 I
-600 NEIYDKGLVSGKA
+600 
-613 GNISVRF
+613 
-620 KGEIGDIIAITPTL
+620 
-634 KSLSKLNEE
+634 
-643 DIVLVDLDG
+643 
-652 NVLTKGKPSSEVNM
+652 
-666 HLEIYKKRPDVNGIV
+666 
-681 HTHSPY
+681 
-687 ATGFAHS
+687 
-694 SKKIKRY
+694 
-701 EGFGEIKTPYLAEID
+701 
-716 YEKPGSDE
+716 
-724 LAKSASEGL
+724 
-733 GSEDVLV
+733 
-740 LKKHGV
+740 
-746 ICVSDNLKEAELL
+746 
-759 AVFVEEIAKSQFIT
+759 
-773 LMLNSVEDRI
+773 

>member
-1 MSTNK
+1 MSTTNK

-14 GINLSPEAYTKVINA
+14 GINLSPDAYDKVINA

-58 EIVDEIT
+58 ETVDEIT
-65 GNHITEKENQE
+65 GNKEILEKDNQKTLTDAGEVKTEKPQPTPTE
-76 TLIEK
+76 TK
-81 QSKPKTEQT
+81 
-90 PEKPIEKQNK
+90 KPIQNQTQTTPTETKK
-100 PKTEQTPQVEK
+100 PIQNQTPQK
-111 TPIKPIKNQNKPK
+111 KDISI
-124 TEQTPQVEKP
+124 
-134 VSMENLKKDSD
+134 ENLKKDSD
-145 VKQKHVNEAIL
+145 VKEKHINKAIL

-201 ISYFKSRYEKLY
+201 ISYFQSRYEKLY

-219 PELRKPIKVADI
+219 PELRNPIKVADI

-257 DFEDDTGSISVLFS
+257 EFEDDTGSISVLFS

-295 KSDDNNFAFGQQIIN
+295 KSKDNSFAFGQQIIN
-310 PGVLRVPEKEMD
+310 PGVLRIPEKEMD

-347 DWINCDYGTEE
+347 DWINCDYGSEE
-358 QRRVAEDVKYL
+358 QRKIAEDVKYL
-369 IIGGDIVDG
+369 VIGGDIVDG

-407 VRSDIKIIIAPGNHD
+407 IRSDIKIIIAPGNHD

-438 KALYE
+438 NALYE

-519 DEVPDVFH
+519 EDVPDVFH

-540 GIHMINSG
+540 GVHMINSG

-577 KHFKFLWWGF
+577 KHLKFL
-587 LMKKNIDEIIKIS
+587 
-600 NEIYDKGLVSGKA
+600 
-613 GNISVRF
+613 
-620 KGEIGDIIAITPTL
+620 
-634 KSLSKLNEE
+634 
-643 DIVLVDLDG
+643 
-652 NVLTKGKPSSEVNM
+652 
-666 HLEIYKKRPDVNGIV
+666 
-681 HTHSPY
+681 
-687 ATGFAHS
+687 
-694 SKKIKRY
+694 
-701 EGFGEIKTPYLAEID
+701 
-716 YEKPGSDE
+716 
-724 LAKSASEGL
+724 
-733 GSEDVLV
+733 
-740 LKKHGV
+740 
-746 ICVSDNLKEAELL
+746 
-759 AVFVEEIAKSQFIT
+759 
-773 LMLNSVEDRI
+773 

>member
-14 GINLSPEAYTKVINA
+14 GINLSPEAYDKVMKA
-29 ENPIDFASSL
+29 DNPLDFASNL

-49 SKDLISVSG
+49 SKDLICVSG
-58 EIVDEIT
+58 ETIDEIT
-65 GNHITEKENQE
+65 GVKTAPESDNQE
-76 TLIEK
+76 TLIKSEETQKTVDKTPQPPKKVSDEK
-81 QSKPKTEQT
+81 EQPPKKVMD
-90 PEKPIEKQNK
+90 EKPESTGNEKEVETKK
-100 PKTEQTPQVEK
+100 PDS
-111 TPIKPIKNQNKPK
+111 IDD
-124 TEQTPQVEKP
+124 
-134 VSMENLKKDSD
+134 LKKEGDEPE
-145 VKQKHVNEAIL
+145 HYVNEAI
-156 EASET
+156 EKASET
-161 VKDEKI
+161 IKDTKI
-167 KFKRNLEK
+167 KFKRNEQK
-175 SNVEYDFEIIQDTS
+175 TNVKYDFKIIQDTS

-201 ISYFKSRYEKLY
+201 ISYFKSRYDKLAK
-213 NILSKR
+213 ILSRR
-219 PELRKPIKVADI
+219 PDLRNYTKIADI
-231 DDSQDSLSMILMVK
+231 DDGMDSLSLILMVR

-257 DFEDDTGSISVLFS
+257 EFEDDTGNISILFS
-271 NNNDELFA
+271 NKNEELFA

-287 EVIGVIAN
+287 EVVGVIAN
-295 KSDDNNFAFGQQIIN
+295 KSSDAGFAFGQQIIN
-310 PGVLRVPEKEMD
+310 PGVLSIPEKEMD

-341 AFTRFI
+341 AFQRFI
-347 DWINCDYGTEE
+347 DWINCEAGDEE

-378 IGVYPNQEK
+378 IGVYPNQDK

-407 VRSDIKIIIAPGNHD
+407 IRSDIKIIIAPGNHD

-473 LVMAVK
+473 LVMAIKSFEYEKSDEIMV
-479 EFTHERNDLLMEEL
+479 EL

-527 TGHVHINTYRRFK
+527 TGHIHINSYKKYK
-540 GIHMINSG
+540 GVHLINSG

-554 EFQKIYNIE
+554 EFQKIYNIN

-577 KHFKFLWWGF
+577 RHFKFL
-587 LMKKNIDEIIKIS
+587 
-600 NEIYDKGLVSGKA
+600 
-613 GNISVRF
+613 
-620 KGEIGDIIAITPTL
+620 
-634 KSLSKLNEE
+634 
-643 DIVLVDLDG
+643 
-652 NVLTKGKPSSEVNM
+652 
-666 HLEIYKKRPDVNGIV
+666 
-681 HTHSPY
+681 
-687 ATGFAHS
+687 
-694 SKKIKRY
+694 
-701 EGFGEIKTPYLAEID
+701 
-716 YEKPGSDE
+716 
-724 LAKSASEGL
+724 
-733 GSEDVLV
+733 
-740 LKKHGV
+740 
-746 ICVSDNLKEAELL
+746 
-759 AVFVEEIAKSQFIT
+759 
-773 LMLNSVEDRI
+773 

>member
-14 GINLSPEAYTKVINA
+14 GINLSPEAYDKVMKSD
-29 ENPIDFASSL
+29 NPLDFASNL

-49 SKDLISVSG
+49 SKDLVCVSG
-58 EIVDEIT
+58 ETIDEIT
-65 GNHITEKENQE
+65 GVKEELENDNQD
-76 TLIEK
+76 TLIKPKEENEKTVDKTPQPAKKVSDAKAQPPKKVMDEKPKISGNKEVEAKKPDSIDDLKK
-81 QSKPKTEQT
+81 QSDE
-90 PEKPIEKQNK
+90 PE
-100 PKTEQTPQVEK
+100 
-111 TPIKPIKNQNKPK
+111 
-124 TEQTPQVEKP
+124 
-134 VSMENLKKDSD
+134 
-145 VKQKHVNEAIL
+145 HYVNEAI
-156 EASET
+156 EKASET
-161 VKDEKI
+161 IKNTKI
-167 KFKRNLEK
+167 KFKRNEQK
-175 SNVEYDFEIIQDTS
+175 TNVKYDFKIIQDTS

-201 ISYFKSRYEKLY
+201 ISYFKSRYEKLAK
-213 NILSKR
+213 ILSRR
-219 PELRKPIKVADI
+219 PDLRNYTKIADI
-231 DDSQDSLSMILMVK
+231 DDGMDSLSLILMVR

-257 DFEDDTGSISVLFS
+257 EFEDDTGNISILFS
-271 NNNDELFA
+271 NKNEELFA

-287 EVIGVIAN
+287 EVVGVIAN
-295 KSDDNNFAFGQQIIN
+295 KSNDAGFAFGQEIIN
-310 PGVLRVPEKEMD
+310 PGVLSIPEKEMD

-341 AFTRFI
+341 AFQRFI
-347 DWINCDYGTEE
+347 DWINCEAGDEE

-378 IGVYPNQEK
+378 IGVYPNQDK

-407 VRSDIKIIIAPGNHD
+407 IRSDIKIIIAPGNHD

-473 LVMAVK
+473 LVMAIKSFEYEKSDEIMV
-479 EFTHERNDLLMEEL
+479 EL

-527 TGHVHINTYRRFK
+527 TGHIHINSYKKYK
-540 GIHMINSG
+540 GVHLINSG

-554 EFQKIYNIE
+554 EFQKIYNIN

-577 KHFKFLWWGF
+577 RHFKFL
-587 LMKKNIDEIIKIS
+587 
-600 NEIYDKGLVSGKA
+600 
-613 GNISVRF
+613 
-620 KGEIGDIIAITPTL
+620 
-634 KSLSKLNEE
+634 
-643 DIVLVDLDG
+643 
-652 NVLTKGKPSSEVNM
+652 
-666 HLEIYKKRPDVNGIV
+666 
-681 HTHSPY
+681 
-687 ATGFAHS
+687 
-694 SKKIKRY
+694 
-701 EGFGEIKTPYLAEID
+701 
-716 YEKPGSDE
+716 
-724 LAKSASEGL
+724 
-733 GSEDVLV
+733 
-740 LKKHGV
+740 
-746 ICVSDNLKEAELL
+746 
-759 AVFVEEIAKSQFIT
+759 
-773 LMLNSVEDRI
+773 

>member
-1 MSTNK
+1 MSANK

-14 GINLSPEAYTKVINA
+14 GINLSPEAYNKIINA
-29 ENPIDFASSL
+29 ENPIDFASSI
-39 IVKLKSDKFT
+39 IVKLKSDKFS
-49 SKDLISVSG
+49 SKDLVSVSG
-58 EIVDEIT
+58 ETIDEIL
-65 GNHITEKENQE
+65 GNRKKTEEIQNTLTEKEPAVE
-76 TLIEK
+76 EE
-81 QSKPKTEQT
+81 KTES
-90 PEKPIEKQNK
+90 EK
-100 PKTEQTPQVEK
+100 TQTPQEEPVTEVENE
-111 TPIKPIKNQNKPK
+111 PL
-124 TEQTPQVEKP
+124 
-134 VSMENLKKDSD
+134 SMEDFKKESD
-145 VKQKHVNEAIL
+145 VKEKHVNEAIL

-167 KFKRNLEK
+167 QFKRNMK
-175 SNVEYDFEIIQDTS
+175 KTNVQYDFEIIQDTS

-201 ISYFKSRYEKLY
+201 ISYFKSRYEKLH

-219 PELRKPIKVADI
+219 PDLRNTTKVADI

-257 DFEDDTGSISVLFS
+257 EFEDDTGNISVLFS
-271 NNNDELFA
+271 QNNEELFA

-287 EVIGVIAN
+287 EVVGIIAN
-295 KSDDNNFAFGQQIIN
+295 KSNDNSFAFGQQIIN
-310 PGVLRVPEKEMD
+310 PGVLQIPEKEMD

-347 DWINCDYGTEE
+347 DWINCEYGTEE

-393 ITEQYNEAARFLGN
+393 ITEQYNEAAKFLGN
-407 VRSDIKIIIAPGNHD
+407 IRSDIKIIIAPGNHD

-451 NPGVVSLDGIN
+451 NPGVVSLDGIH

-479 EFTHERNDLLMEEL
+479 DFTHERNDLLMEEL
-493 LQKRHLAPIYGERTP
+493 LNKRHLAPIYGERTP

-540 GIHMINSG
+540 GIHLINSG

-577 KHFKFLWWGF
+577 KHFKFL
-587 LMKKNIDEIIKIS
+587 
-600 NEIYDKGLVSGKA
+600 
-613 GNISVRF
+613 
-620 KGEIGDIIAITPTL
+620 
-634 KSLSKLNEE
+634 
-643 DIVLVDLDG
+643 
-652 NVLTKGKPSSEVNM
+652 
-666 HLEIYKKRPDVNGIV
+666 
-681 HTHSPY
+681 
-687 ATGFAHS
+687 
-694 SKKIKRY
+694 
-701 EGFGEIKTPYLAEID
+701 
-716 YEKPGSDE
+716 
-724 LAKSASEGL
+724 
-733 GSEDVLV
+733 
-740 LKKHGV
+740 
-746 ICVSDNLKEAELL
+746 
-759 AVFVEEIAKSQFIT
+759 
-773 LMLNSVEDRI
+773 